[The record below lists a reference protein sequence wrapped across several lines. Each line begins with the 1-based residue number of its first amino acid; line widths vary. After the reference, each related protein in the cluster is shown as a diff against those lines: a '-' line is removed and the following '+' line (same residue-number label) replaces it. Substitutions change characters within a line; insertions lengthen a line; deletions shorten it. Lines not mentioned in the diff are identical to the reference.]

1 MLNCKLNK
9 ITFLELTAIAE
20 DYSRKSQILVRRM
33 SSQKGLLE
41 IFSAKQKK
49 RKLSI
54 LMSFCGV
61 SYIVG
66 FTKYSSLAK
75 SCRGLMIADLI
86 TIS

>member
-41 IFSAKQKK
+41 IFSAKKK
-49 RKLSI
+49 KKINHINEFLRSI
-54 LMSFCGV
+54 I
-61 SYIVG
+61 YIVG
-66 FTKYSSLAK
+66 FT
-75 SCRGLMIADLI
+75 
-86 TIS
+86 